1 MKLNKVYNQ
10 WRSVAYCTIKLNIHK
25 KRGSESLLNSNVLNE
40 MKKKSFAFFREMI
53 IDDVR
58 FSGPLMALGSRAH
71 IESERPEKY
80 LVAESQK

>member
-1 MKLNKVYNQ
+1 
-10 WRSVAYCTIKLNIHK
+10 
-25 KRGSESLLNSNVLNE
+25 